1 MSLIYQHVIDLETFT
16 QAKARGD
23 HRNQVIQSFS
33 PSCPQQQQQQGSWFG
48 NLMVEGPSETTFL
61 RKFNIPVRATK
72 LAGRNGKVPG
82 R

>member
-1 MSLIYQHVIDLETFT
+1 MLLIYQHVIDLETFT

-23 HRNQVIQSFS
+23 HKNQVIQSFS
-33 PSCPQQQQQQGSWFG
+33 PSHPQQQQQGSWFG
-48 NLMVEGPSETTFL
+48 NLMVEGPSETRFV

-82 R
+82 K